1 MTESWVVAIEYNII
15 EFTLN
20 RKEFRNVR
28 SFFMG
33 WKLMI
38 KGILKPN
45 TMLPFTALPCKYKT
59 RIEQIATERNPSPG
73 DADKLTKAG
82 SRKVKSGFPPE
93 KTVVPSI

>member
-1 MTESWVVAIEYNII
+1 MPKYDFDRYEGNAMTESWVVAIEYNII

-59 RIEQIATERNPSPG
+59 RIE
-73 DADKLTKAG
+73 
-82 SRKVKSGFPPE
+82 
-93 KTVVPSI
+93 